1 MVGQK
6 AFLWGP
12 DEAQVVTW
20 FGSVGQSMRTLCF
33 IMTLSEWDTVVL
45 TLSRRLN
52 GVLVLVAAS
61 GYIIVTAYTMLSLIT
76 GVICEA
82 LVTARRQDEEHKM
95 QQMQESQKQFA
106 EGIKDL
112 LMTFDRDGSGS

>member
-52 GVLVLVAAS
+52 GVVVLVAAT

-95 QQMQESQKQFA
+95 EEMEEGQKMFVA
-106 EGIKDL
+106 DLKDL
-112 LMTFDRDGSGS
+112 LLSFDA